1 MDEEQ
6 ADTQT
11 AETPPVE
18 TASPPQFDIDKAFRL
33 DDKRTID
40 GAPITLAE
48 GVQIFVARMNNPH
61 YAEKLL
67 KFYRQNKFAIERNL
81 LEQNAAD
88 DKLCALLAE
97 TIFVGMVGFS
107 HEGAALED
115 THENR
120 KWALITYPALREKV
134 VEESQNV
141 ANYRAAGLEDE
152 GKS

>member
-1 MDEEQ
+1 MDDERP
-6 ADTQT
+6 DTQK
-11 AETPPVE
+11 AETPPP
-18 TASPPQFDIDKAFRL
+18 TPPQFDIDKAFRL

-48 GVQIFVARMNNPH
+48 GVQIFVARMNNPN

-67 KFYRQNKFAIERNL
+67 KFYRTNRFAIERNL
-81 LEQNAAD
+81 LDQNAAD

-107 HEGAALED
+107 HEGKLLED
-115 THENR
+115 TIENR

-141 ANYRAAGLEDE
+141 ANFRAAGLEDE